1 MPSGTGGMG
10 RGSDTRMYNPRSES
24 TRLFGYEDDETG
36 YAHGYGDPEIAAAKN
51 EKDKREKEETK
62 NRQRLHHI
70 KIKNKDVMQSVL
82 PGEELAPGQE
92 VTQEGDGEAPPKD
105 EMQAELSQLTGAS
118 GSRGAELDQAVGAK
132 TGTGSAMG
140 GIPPLLGP
148 QGVYRSQFLEEAW
161 SELLKA
167 PADVTPGSSDW
178 FMYQPGGPGESP
190 YWDDEEDDDFV
201 PITPESHPELF
212 NPTLEQAVEQIQYA
226 NEKNDEYYASIMNEM
241 SPEMLHNH
249 WYEDTMAITDW
260 DNPDFWNYI
269 TDEQRDKYEDLLE
282 EQGIHTYHQDG
293 MWAPPSYRKHYDLWQ
308 QGVPVHEWDNA
319 GDDNIQTGEPM
330 DYAWSELLKYD
341 NPEQPIITWLTPD
354 KSMAWVNGHGPYT
367 SESIYAALKEQGTW
381 DNRVEEIS
389 DTYYTQHGLKN
400 PKGEYEM
407 PPIDA
412 NLHEQQAFQEEMFD
426 EEGNLKLSEPM
437 DLAWSLLK
445 SKKKD
450 KGEGAMAAGEI
461 GSAGTTTQRRKEH
474 AKKWAQPKFHGP
486 PGGRRPWTGTSR
498 RAKARSRTLSP
509 RHRVHSIKG
518 GLMGAPLAVHM
529 SHLGVQT
536 KQPMRQFPASYR
548 QYYGQQLRRRLQGNV
563 PLPYSPHALF
573 GERTQ
578 YPGPTG
584 GGRLGGTL
592 PGQAAAANIPSLRR
606 LARPRMP
613 RLKPPTGFNP
623 MTPPTVPSA
632 PPLPQPAQVGLPS
645 SSIQMSEDSSEGSDI
660 QKNIMGPGS
669 YGFAHAQDI
678 KRLLR
683 ELREALDKRGRM
695 KKAKDTAGAGE
706 DKPDYPA
713 NSPRKTTKNEG
724 GTETPPHDDART
736 WGMEP
741 SAHVGAH

>member
-1 MPSGTGGMG
+1 MPSGSGGMG
-10 RGSDTRMYNPRSES
+10 RTSDTRMYNPRSES

-36 YAHGYGDPEIAAAKN
+36 YAHGYGDPEVSAAKN
-51 EKDKREKEETK
+51 EKEKRKKEETK
-62 NRQRLHHI
+62 NRQRIHHV
-70 KIKNKDVMQSVL
+70 KIKNKDVVGAMPL
-82 PGEELAPGQE
+82 DEEPLPGQE

-148 QGVYRSQFLEEAW
+148 QGVYRSQFVEA
-161 SELLKA
+161 
-167 PADVTPGSSDW
+167 
-178 FMYQPGGPGESP
+178 
-190 YWDDEEDDDFV
+190 
-201 PITPESHPELF
+201 
-212 NPTLEQAVEQIQYA
+212 
-226 NEKNDEYYASIMNEM
+226 
-241 SPEMLHNH
+241 
-249 WYEDTMAITDW
+249 
-260 DNPDFWNYI
+260 
-269 TDEQRDKYEDLLE
+269 
-282 EQGIHTYHQDG
+282 
-293 MWAPPSYRKHYDLWQ
+293 
-308 QGVPVHEWDNA
+308 
-319 GDDNIQTGEPM
+319 
-330 DYAWSELLKYD
+330 AWSELLKYD
-341 NPEQPIITWLTPD
+341 NPDQPIITWLTPE

-389 DTYYTQHGLKN
+389 DTYYSQHGLEN

-407 PPIDA
+407 PPTDP

-437 DLAWSLLK
+437 ALAWSSLLK
-445 SKKKD
+445 SKKG
-450 KGEGAMAAGEI
+450 KGEGAMAGGEI

-509 RHRVHSIKG
+509 RHRVHNVKG
-518 GLMGAPLAVHM
+518 GLMHAPLAVHM

-536 KQPMRQFPASYR
+536 KQPMRQFPEKYR
-548 QYYGQQLRRRLQGNV
+548 QYYGQQLRRRLTGNIPQTV
-563 PLPYSPHALF
+563 SPHALF

-584 GGRLGGTL
+584 GGRLPGLL
-592 PGQAAAANIPSLRR
+592 PGQAAAARMPSLRR
-606 LARPRMP
+606 LAKPRMP
-613 RLKPPTGFNP
+613 RLRPPSGFNP

-632 PPLPQPAQVGLPS
+632 PSLPQPAQVGLPS
-645 SSIQMSEDSSEGSDI
+645 SSMVTASEDVVRGSDI

-669 YGFAHAQDI
+669 YGFVHAQDI

-683 ELREALDKRGRM
+683 ELRHALDKHGRM
-695 KKAKDTAGAGE
+695 RKAKDTSGAGE

-713 NSPRKTTKNEG
+713 NSPKKTTRAEG
-724 GTETPPHDDART
+724 PTETPPDQDART
-736 WGMEP
+736 WGLEP
-741 SAHVGAH
+741 SAIVGNH

>member
-70 KIKNKDVMQSVL
+70 KIKNKDVMQSAL

-190 YWDDEEDDDFV
+190 YWDDEEDGL
-201 PITPESHPELF
+201 PPTPESHPELF
-212 NPTLEQAVEQIQYA
+212 NPTLEQAAAQIQQA
-226 NEKNDEYYASIMNEM
+226 NEENEWSYARMMDGM
-241 SPEMLHNH
+241 SPETLHNH
-249 WYEDTMAITDW
+249 WYEDNAAIGDDAW

-269 TDEQRDKYEDLLE
+269 TDEQRDKYADLLE
-282 EQGIHTYHQDG
+282 EQGIHTFHDDAR
-293 MWAPPSYRKHYDLWQ
+293 WAPPSYRKHYDLWQ
-308 QGVPVHEWDNA
+308 QGVPVHEWDNV
-319 GDDNIQTGEPM
+319 GDDNIQTG
-330 DYAWSELLKYD
+330 
-341 NPEQPIITWLTPD
+341 
-354 KSMAWVNGHGPYT
+354 
-367 SESIYAALKEQGTW
+367 
-381 DNRVEEIS
+381 
-389 DTYYTQHGLKN
+389 
-400 PKGEYEM
+400 
-407 PPIDA
+407 
-412 NLHEQQAFQEEMFD
+412 
-426 EEGNLKLSEPM
+426 EPM

-613 RLKPPTGFNP
+613 RLKPPTGFSP

>member
-51 EKDKREKEETK
+51 EKDKRKKEETK

-70 KIKNKDVMQSVL
+70 KIKNKDVMQSAL

-148 QGVYRSQFLEEAW
+148 QGVYRSQFVEEAW
-161 SELLKA
+161 SELLK
-167 PADVTPGSSDW
+167 
-178 FMYQPGGPGESP
+178 
-190 YWDDEEDDDFV
+190 
-201 PITPESHPELF
+201 H
-212 NPTLEQAVEQIQYA
+212 
-226 NEKNDEYYASIMNEM
+226 
-241 SPEMLHNH
+241 
-249 WYEDTMAITDW
+249 
-260 DNPDFWNYI
+260 
-269 TDEQRDKYEDLLE
+269 DK
-282 EQGIHTYHQDG
+282 
-293 MWAPPSYRKHYDLWQ
+293 
-308 QGVPVHEWDNA
+308 A
-319 GDDNIQTGEPM
+319 G
-330 DYAWSELLKYD
+330 
-341 NPEQPIITWLTPD
+341 
-354 KSMAWVNGHGPYT
+354 
-367 SESIYAALKEQGTW
+367 
-381 DNRVEEIS
+381 
-389 DTYYTQHGLKN
+389 
-400 PKGEYEM
+400 
-407 PPIDA
+407 
-412 NLHEQQAFQEEMFD
+412 
-426 EEGNLKLSEPM
+426 EPM

-548 QYYGQQLRRRLQGNV
+548 QYYGQQLRRRLHGNV

-613 RLKPPTGFNP
+613 RLKPPTGFSP

-669 YGFAHAQDI
+669 YGFIHAQDI

-683 ELREALDKRGRM
+683 ELRQTLDKHGRM